1 MVIPE
6 EPRLGRWRLNDLID
20 NKKNT
25 SQIYLEQISNDVKKF
40 EKSKKFLNN
49 SITIQKFSN
58 MMNLVE
64 NISEKLNRVMGHAHL
79 QYCTDTKSNKYS
91 ALVTE
96 MELLGTDISNKLLI
110 FDIWFKNILN
120 ENVAKKLVQNI
131 DPVYREFLQH
141 KRLMGK
147 YTLSEKEEKLINIFD
162 VTGPGAL
169 VKIYDRMTN
178 DFEFVTVI
186 KKNDRIQKKKYDNKE
201 KLMSFVRSEKSEE
214 REAAYKALFT
224 VYKKYSGILGEI
236 YTNLIIQWHDENI
249 KVRGFDS
256 PISVRNMSN
265 DIGDEIINTLLHTCK
280 QNTLIFQK
288 YFKLKAKMLGMK
300 KLTRYH
306 LYAPLVIN
314 RKVKKYTYEHAVNLV
329 LNVFESFDPRFREY
343 AALLF
348 TNNHVDSE
356 IRKGKMGGAF
366 CSTITPKI
374 TPYVLLNFDGR
385 SRDVSTMAHEF
396 GHAIHS
402 ICSKNLPITVSH
414 APLPLAETA
423 SVFAEM
429 LLNEKLVAE
438 AEYSEKSILLAEQID
453 DMYAT
458 IMRQSFFTIF
468 EIEAHNSVTKNNST
482 IDELSNIYH
491 QNLTKQF
498 GSSMEISEEF
508 QWEWLYIPHF
518 YHTPFYCYAYSFGN
532 LLVLSLFNLYKKE
545 GKSFIPKYLKIL
557 SAGGSKKPEHL
568 LNEIGINIS
577 NRSFWQQGFD
587 LVAEKITQL
596 EKLL

>member
-58 MMNLVE
+58 IMNLVE

-79 QYCTDTKSNKYS
+79 QYCTDTNSNKYS

-120 ENVAKKLVQNI
+120 ENVAKKLIQNI

-201 KLMSFVRSEKSEE
+201 KLMSLVRSEKSEE

-314 RKVKKYTYEHAVNLV
+314 TKVKKYTYEQAVNLV
-329 LNVFESFDPRFREY
+329 LNVLESFDPRFREY

-429 LLNEKLVAE
+429 LLNEKLVAK

-498 GSSMEISEEF
+498 GSSMDISEEF

-557 SAGGSKKPEHL
+557 SAGGSKKPENL

>member
-1 MVIPE
+1 MVLPE
-6 EPRLGRWRLNDLID
+6 EHGLGRWRLNDLID

-49 SITIQKFSN
+49 SITIQKFSEIIN
-58 MMNLVE
+58 QVE

-79 QYCTDTKSNKYS
+79 QYCTDTNSNKYS

-120 ENVAKKLVQNI
+120 ENVAKKLIQNI
-131 DPVYREFLQH
+131 DPVYREFLKH

-201 KLMSFVRSEKSEE
+201 KLMSLVRSEKSEE
-214 REAAYKALFT
+214 REAAYKALFA

-265 DIGDEIINTLLHTCK
+265 DIGDEIINTLLITCK
-280 QNTLIFQK
+280 ENILIFHK

-314 RKVKKYTYEHAVNLV
+314 TKVKKYTYEQAVNLV
-329 LNVFESFDPRFREY
+329 LNVLESFDPRFREY
-343 AALLF
+343 ATLLF

-356 IRKGKMGGAF
+356 IRKGKIGGAF

-429 LLNEKLVAE
+429 LLNEKLVAK

-498 GSSMEISEEF
+498 GTSMDISEEF

-557 SAGGSKKPEHL
+557 SAGGSKKPENL

>member
-58 MMNLVE
+58 IMNLVE

-79 QYCTDTKSNKYS
+79 QYCTDTNSNKYS

-120 ENVAKKLVQNI
+120 ENVAKKLIQNI

-186 KKNDRIQKKKYDNKE
+186 KKNDRIQRKKYDNKE
-201 KLMSFVRSEKSEE
+201 KLMSLVRSEKSEE
-214 REAAYKALFT
+214 REAAYKALFA

-249 KVRGFDS
+249 KMRGFDS
-256 PISVRNMSN
+256 AISVRNMYN
-265 DIGDEIINTLLHTCK
+265 DIGDEIINTLLITCK
-280 QNTLIFQK
+280 ENILIFHK

-314 RKVKKYTYEHAVNLV
+314 TKVKKYTYEQAVNLV
-329 LNVFESFDPRFREY
+329 LNVLESFDPRFREY
-343 AALLF
+343 ATLLF

-356 IRKGKMGGAF
+356 IRKGKIGGAF

-429 LLNEKLVAE
+429 LLNEKLVAK

-498 GSSMEISEEF
+498 GSSMDISEEF

-577 NRSFWQQGFD
+577 SRSFWQQGFD